1 MSGAFLSS
9 QKTTLRFVV
18 IGLIVLAMVIPLA
31 MVEGVTEERQSF
43 FDMTLLDIAKSWGS
57 AQNITGP
64 LLVIPEVH
72 RYQVKNDEDELVWR
86 ERTYHRAHLPAR
98 LNLAADVQH
107 QFRKRSIYEVPVY
120 SAVVKFEGEFPALD
134 SAYLSRPN
142 VNVRL
147 DQSRIVVGISHTQA
161 ISMASV
167 LSLGEIEVPFRSGTG
182 QAWIGTGVHALVDGY
197 PGEQAQTFQFEL
209 QLKGTQQLGFTPV
222 GDSTEVTMTSS
233 WPHPSFNGSYL
244 PEDYQINEEGFSARW
259 VVHELAR
266 DLPRSWRV
274 DREDIKLD
282 QSYAW
287 ISLFSTGHRVHDRR
301 PRHKIRAA
309 VHRPDVPRVRLL
321 RAQHHLALSSGSVRR
336 DRNGPGVVLPGA
348 IVPFRAPGF
357 WPFLPHRH
365 DLADRVGQLV
375 CVGDDRRGEPVGM
388 DGRHCGGALWHP
400 VRASEARGV
409 RFAGRDSGPVCGVNS
424 VDGDHQRLD
433 GSQRRAGERAMT
445 DRSVKSWQDASLDKV
460 GQPVAETLLGIAGLV
475 ETGLPDLHRA
485 HEG

>member
-1 MSGAFLSS
+1 MSGAFLNS

-64 LLVIPEVH
+64 LLIIPEVH

-86 ERTYHRAHLPAR
+86 EQTYHRAHLPAR
-98 LNLAADVQH
+98 LNLDADVQH

-120 SAVVKFEGEFPALD
+120 SAVVKFEGEFPALE
-134 SAYLSRPN
+134 SSYLSRPN
-142 VNVRL
+142 VSVRL

-167 LSLGEIEVPFRSGTG
+167 LNLGEIEVPFRSGTG
-182 QAWIGTGVHALVDGY
+182 QAWIGTGVHAFVEDY
-197 PGEQAQTFQFEL
+197 PGEQAQTFNFEL

-222 GDSTEVTMTSS
+222 GDSTEVMMRSS

-287 ISLFSTGHRVHDRR
+287 ISLFQPVTEYTIVDRAIKYGLLFIALTFLAFVCFELSTTLRFHPVQYGVIGTGLVLFYLALLSLSEHLDFGPSYLIATTLLTALVSWYVWAMTGVARLSGWM
-301 PRHKIRAA
+301 A
-309 VHRPDVPRVRLL
+309 VIVAGLYGTLYVLL
-321 RAQHHLALSSGSVRR
+321 RLEAFALLVGTA
-336 DRNGPGVVLPGA
+336 VL
-348 IVPFRAPGF
+348 
-357 WPFLPHRH
+357 
-365 DLADRVGQLV
+365 
-375 CVGDDRRGEPVGM
+375 
-388 DGRHCGGALWHP
+388 
-400 VRASEARGV
+400 
-409 RFAGRDSGPVCGVNS
+409 FAGLIALMATTRG
-424 VDGDHQRLD
+424 L
-433 GSQRRAGERAMT
+433 T
-445 DRSVKSWQDASLDKV
+445 DRSVGQAS
-460 GQPVAETLLGIAGLV
+460 E
-475 ETGLPDLHRA
+475 R
-485 HEG
+485 